1 MKLKFLGTGTSQGIP
16 VIGSTHPVCLS
27 TNPKDKRLRSSVM
40 ITDDEGKK
48 ILIDCGPDFRQQML
62 TNQESNVDALLIT
75 HEHNDH
81 IIGLDDL
88 RPIIFQKRKDISI
101 YCLPRV
107 GKEIKDRFPYAFTED
122 KYPGAPSFE
131 ITEIGNKPFIIEN
144 TEITPIQV
152 IHYKL
157 PILGY
162 KFKNLAYIT
171 DASFISEEEQ
181 EKLKNLDVLIINCL
195 RKDEPHVAHYIL
207 PEILEL
213 VEKLQPKT
221 TYLTHISNR
230 FGFHDEIEA
239 MTPANIHPAHDGL
252 EIEF

>member
-107 GKEIKDRFPYAFTED
+107 GKEIKNRFPYAFTED

-131 ITEIGNKPFIIEN
+131 ITEIGNEPFIIEN

-239 MTPANIHPAHDGL
+239 MTPMNIHPAYDGL

>member
-107 GKEIKDRFPYAFTED
+107 GKEIKDRFQYAFTED

-131 ITEIGNKPFIIEN
+131 ITEIGNEPFIIEN

-239 MTPANIHPAHDGL
+239 MTPINIHPAHDGL

>member
-81 IIGLDDL
+81 VIGLDDL

-101 YCLPRV
+101 YCLSRV
-107 GKEIKDRFPYAFTED
+107 GKEIQNRFPYAFTED

-131 ITEIGNKPFIIEN
+131 ITEIGNEPFIIEN

-239 MTPANIHPAHDGL
+239 MTPINIHPAYDGL
-252 EIEF
+252 EIAF

>member
-131 ITEIGNKPFIIEN
+131 IKEIGNEPFIIEN

>member
-81 IIGLDDL
+81 VIGLDDL

-101 YCLPRV
+101 YCLSRV
-107 GKEIKDRFPYAFTED
+107 GKEIQNRFPYAFTED

-131 ITEIGNKPFIIEN
+131 ITEIGNEPFIIEN

-239 MTPANIHPAHDGL
+239 MTPINIHPAYDGL

>member
-40 ITDDEGKK
+40 ITDDDGKK

-101 YCLPRV
+101 YCLSRV
-107 GKEIKDRFPYAFTED
+107 GKEIQNRFPYAFTED

-131 ITEIGNKPFIIEN
+131 IKEIGNEPFIIEN

-239 MTPANIHPAHDGL
+239 MTPINIHPAHDGL

>member
-81 IIGLDDL
+81 VIGLDDL

-131 ITEIGNKPFIIEN
+131 ITEIENKPFIIEN